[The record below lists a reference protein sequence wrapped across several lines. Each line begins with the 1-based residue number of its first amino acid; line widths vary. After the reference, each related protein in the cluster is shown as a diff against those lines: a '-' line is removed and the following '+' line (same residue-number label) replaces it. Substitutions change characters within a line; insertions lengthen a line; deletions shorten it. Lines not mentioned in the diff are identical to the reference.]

1 MTEIIKQ
8 IKVKEIQKG
17 KEKSNVPK
25 LRFKGFEDEWE
36 TSNLNILC
44 EINPKSKYLP
54 DEFIYIDL
62 ESVVNGILIKNNKIS
77 IEDAPSRAQ
86 RILEVG
92 DILFQTV
99 RPYQMNNYIFLLENE
114 LKSVASTGYAQL
126 RSKRN
131 KSINTFIYQL
141 IHNQRFNNNVLL
153 RCTGTSYPAITC
165 SELGNISIKIPGLHE
180 QKKMADFLSLVD
192 KKVEKQSEKVEA
204 LKTYQKG
211 IIQKIFKQEIRFK
224 DENGREYPE
233 WEEKRF
239 GDIGK
244 TYTGLSGKT
253 KEDFETGNA
262 KYITYMNVFKNIKI
276 KSELI
281 DIVDIKD
288 NENQNKVL
296 EGDLLFTTS
305 SETAE
310 EVGMVSLCDKYIE
323 NLYLNSFCFGFRI
336 KNLKINS
343 NFIVYYLRSP
353 KIRKKISILAQGST
367 RYNLSKNE
375 LMKLAIEIPCIEEQ
389 TQIATFLCTIDER
402 MDKEEKKLEE
412 LKVWKKGLLQKMFI

>member
-1 MTEIIKQ
+1 MTKVIERIKA
-8 IKVKEIQKG
+8 KEIERG
-17 KEKSNVPK
+17 KEKRNIPK
-25 LRFKGFEDEWE
+25 LRFRRFEDNWV
-36 TSNLNILC
+36 NYKFGNIT
-44 EINPKSKYLP
+44 KKT
-54 DEFIYIDL
+54 
-62 ESVVNGILIKNNKIS
+62 GIKNKEDKPYAVYSISNKYGFVPQNEQFEGSRLENLDKKSYKIVNNNEFSYNPARINVGS
-77 IEDAPSRAQ
+77 I
-86 RILEVG
+86 G
-92 DILFQTV
+92 
-99 RPYQMNNYIFLLENE
+99 LLEE
-114 LKSVASTGYAQL
+114 KKSVIVSSLYVCFKMNEYMNSVFFKVYFNTNIF
-126 RSKRN
+126 N
-131 KSINTFIYQL
+131 K
-141 IHNQRFNNNVLL
+141 NVLRNVEGGVRDYL
-153 RCTGTSYPAITC
+153 FYENFS
-165 SELGNISIKIPGLHE
+165 NIKVNVPSLQE
-180 QKKMADFLSLVD
+180 QKKIADFFSLVD
-192 KKVEKQSEKVEA
+192 KKIEKQSEKVEA

-211 IIQKIFKQEIRFK
+211 IMQKIFKQEIRFK

-233 WEEKRF
+233 WEEKRL

-402 MDKEEKKLEE
+402 MDKEEKKLEV

>member
-1 MTEIIKQ
+1 MNEYMNSVFFKVYFNTNIFNKNVLRNVEGGVRDYLFYENFSN
-8 IKVKEIQKG
+8 IKV
-17 KEKSNVPK
+17 NVPS
-25 LRFKGFEDEWE
+25 L
-36 TSNLNILC
+36 
-44 EINPKSKYLP
+44 
-54 DEFIYIDL
+54 
-62 ESVVNGILIKNNKIS
+62 
-77 IEDAPSRAQ
+77 Q
-86 RILEVG
+86 
-92 DILFQTV
+92 
-99 RPYQMNNYIFLLENE
+99 
-114 LKSVASTGYAQL
+114 
-126 RSKRN
+126 
-131 KSINTFIYQL
+131 
-141 IHNQRFNNNVLL
+141 
-153 RCTGTSYPAITC
+153 
-165 SELGNISIKIPGLHE
+165 E
-180 QKKMADFLSLVD
+180 QKKIADFFSLVD
-192 KKVEKQSEKVEA
+192 KKIEKQSEKVEA

-233 WEEKRF
+233 WEEKRL

-296 EGDLLFTTS
+296 ECDLLFTTS

-402 MDKEEKKLEE
+402 MDKEEKKLEV